1 MQLEH
6 EAPEQ
11 GLRAP
16 AVTLGVVQFTPSTDP
31 RANLTALGEHVRA
44 AAGRGARVVIAPEY
58 AMHAVRRLDARVL
71 PVAQPLDG
79 PFATGLAELARDA
92 GVFLVAGMIEIGSD
106 GDTRIRNTLV
116 AVDPGGERVAV
127 YRKVHLYDAF
137 GHKESDVVE
146 AGPLTEPVTFAADG
160 VTIGLQTCFD
170 LRFPEGFRRLAA
182 AGAQVIAVPAQWI
195 PGPGKV
201 DQWTTLL
208 RARAI
213 ENTVYL
219 AAADQAEPLGSG
231 ASMII
236 DPAGAVL
243 AELGAEP
250 GVLTATAELEHL
262 DAVRT
267 RNPSLALRRFAIT
280 ERRTQE

>member
-6 EAPEQ
+6 EASEQ
-11 GLRAP
+11 RQRGP
-16 AVTLGVVQFTPSTDP
+16 AVTVGVVQFTPGTDP
-31 RANLTALGEHVRA
+31 EANLAALGEHVRA

-58 AMHAVRRLDARVL
+58 AMHAVRRLDERVL
-71 PVAQPLDG
+71 PAAQPLDG
-79 PFATGLAELARDA
+79 PFTSGLAALARDA
-92 GVFLVAGMIEIGSD
+92 GVYLVAGMIETGSD
-106 GDTRIRNTLV
+106 GDARIRNTLV
-116 AVDPGGERVAV
+116 AVDPAGERIAV

-146 AGPLTEPVTFAADG
+146 PGPLTEPVTFTADG

-231 ASMII
+231 SSMII

-243 AELGAEP
+243 AELGADT
-250 GVLTATAELEHL
+250 GVLTATAELDHL

-280 ERRTQE
+280 ARTQE

>member
-6 EAPEQ
+6 QASEESRHGA
-11 GLRAP
+11 
-16 AVTLGVVQFTPSTDP
+16 AVTVGVVQFTPGADAA
-31 RANLTALGEHVRA
+31 ANLAALGDHVRA

-58 AMHAVRRLDARVL
+58 AMHAVRRLDQRVL
-71 PVAQPLDG
+71 PAAQPLDG
-79 PFATGLAELARDA
+79 PFVTGLTALARET
-92 GVFLVAGMIEIGSD
+92 GVFLVAGMIETGSA
-106 GDTRIRNTLV
+106 GPERIRNTLV
-116 AVDPGGERVAV
+116 AVDPAGELVAV

-146 AGPLTEPVTFAADG
+146 PGPLTEPPTFSADG
-160 VTIGLQTCFD
+160 LTIGLQTCFD

-182 AGAQVIAVPAQWI
+182 AGAHLIAVPAQWI
-195 PGPGKV
+195 PGQGKV

-231 ASMII
+231 SSMII
-236 DPAGAVL
+236 DPAGVVL
-243 AELGAEP
+243 AELGDAP
-250 GVLTATAELEHL
+250 GVLTATAELDRL
-262 DAVRT
+262 TAVRG
-267 RNPSLALRRFAIT
+267 RNPSLSLRRFEII
-280 ERRTQE
+280 ERAGQE